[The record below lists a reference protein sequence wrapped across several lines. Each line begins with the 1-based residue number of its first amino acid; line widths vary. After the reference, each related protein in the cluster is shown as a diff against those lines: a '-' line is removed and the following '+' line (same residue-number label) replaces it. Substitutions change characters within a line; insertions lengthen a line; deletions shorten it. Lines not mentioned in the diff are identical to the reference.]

1 MDKEENKPEAEKIEN
16 IGEKENAELLI
27 KNLTDQNPPATTVL
41 PGDEIDPE
49 FFTKTISVPDP
60 GFSET
65 EKDFVTDG
73 RFIEI
78 KEGQSDENSYSRSD
92 NPNPDSYRDGK
103 SESPEDVLRSEAGN
117 LKSEEENKSEVGSPK
132 SEEKDSAFDIPI
144 AVGTQS
150 EIENK
155 SAIDIPQSEIKEPL
169 TTHNSTLT
177 TMEVHHHP
185 EVEKK
190 GLKEYV
196 LEGLMI
202 FLAVTM
208 GFFAESL
215 REHITNSEH
224 VKQLS
229 SQLAQDLKTDTLHL
243 QKAMFFESALVKKN
257 DSLFFI
263 LQRPIAK
270 ADTKKIQ
277 QLIMDSYHVML
288 FHQSSGAFEA
298 IKSQLQLKQFSES
311 RIAQYIADYE
321 STLQILKALEKIQ
334 ENNLDRDVAPFF
346 KLHFTPPSL
355 YAFIHEK
362 PLVNGGMRNLTQND
376 LTQLSMDMELIQSY
390 NDDMISCQRN
400 LKNKAVKFIEYINK
414 EYNLKNE

>member
-16 IGEKENAELLI
+16 IGEKENAELLN

-78 KEGQSDENSYSRSD
+78 KEGQSDESSYSR
-92 NPNPDSYRDGK
+92 G
-103 SESPEDVLRSEAGN
+103 ESPEGVLRSEIGGSKSEVGS
-117 LKSEEENKSEVGSPK
+117 LKSEESKSEVGSPK
-132 SEEKDSAFDIPI
+132 SEGSKSEVGSPKSEIENNSAFDIPI
-144 AVGTQS
+144 ANGT
-150 EIENK
+150 N
-155 SAIDIPQSEIKEPL
+155 SEIKEPL

>member
-78 KEGQSDENSYSRSD
+78 KEGQSDESSYSR
-92 NPNPDSYRDGK
+92 G
-103 SESPEDVLRSEAGN
+103 ESPEGVLRSEIGGSKSEVGS
-117 LKSEEENKSEVGSPK
+117 LKSEESKSEVGSPK
-132 SEEKDSAFDIPI
+132 SEGSKSEVGSPKSEIENNSAFDIPI
-144 AVGTQS
+144 ANGT
-150 EIENK
+150 N
-155 SAIDIPQSEIKEPL
+155 SEIKEPL
-169 TTHNSTLT
+169 TTHNSPLT
-177 TMEVHHHP
+177 NMEVHHHP
-185 EVEKK
+185 DVEKK

-277 QLIMDSYHVML
+277 QLIMESYHVML

>member
-78 KEGQSDENSYSRSD
+78 KEGQSDESSYSR
-92 NPNPDSYRDGK
+92 G
-103 SESPEDVLRSEAGN
+103 ESPEGVLRSEIGGSKSEVGS
-117 LKSEEENKSEVGSPK
+117 LKSEESKSEVGSPK
-132 SEEKDSAFDIPI
+132 SEGSKSEVGSPKSEIENNSAFDIPI
-144 AVGTQS
+144 ANGT
-150 EIENK
+150 N
-155 SAIDIPQSEIKEPL
+155 SEIKEPL
-169 TTHNSTLT
+169 TTHNSPLT
-177 TMEVHHHP
+177 NMEVHHHP
-185 EVEKK
+185 DVEKK